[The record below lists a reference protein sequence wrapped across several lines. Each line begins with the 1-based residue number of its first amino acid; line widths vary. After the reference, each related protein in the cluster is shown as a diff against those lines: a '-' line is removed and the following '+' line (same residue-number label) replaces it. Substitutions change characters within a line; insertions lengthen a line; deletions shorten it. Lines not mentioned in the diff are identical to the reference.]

1 MTGQAHLTLR
11 MGAVVASPVPQSVIA
26 SLVEAQVNEST
37 RGRGGFQLRFT
48 YAENS
53 EMGREVVRGTLFEP
67 PGRVIISITL
77 GGREQVLA
85 DGVITRQ
92 DFAPANE
99 AGQAT
104 LSLTGTDVSQM
115 MDLVDLSVIPMPP
128 MPAFGRVAFLLA
140 KYAMYGVIPAA
151 VPSILLSVPNPLEFL
166 PMQRETDYAYINR
179 LAREAGYVF
188 YINAG
193 PTPGMNIAY
202 WGPEVK
208 FGAQQSPLKV
218 NMDIDSNVESFSV
231 SYDGMKKELY
241 VLLYYDDLGRFP
253 VPIPIPGIDP
263 LNPPLGRRPPIPL
276 GYKLVNRRVPEEEIE
291 EEEEEADT
299 ASDNFTVT
307 AAKGL
312 AQAARNA
319 EIISASGTLDVQRY
333 GEVLRARRL
342 VRVQGAGELYSG
354 DYYVAGVSSTLKPG
368 SFKQNFQLTRNARGA
383 L

>member
-1 MTGQAHLTLR
+1 MTSSAHLTLR
-11 MGAVVASPVPQSVIA
+11 MGAVAATPAPAAVID

-48 YAENS
+48 YAEDS

-67 PGRVIISITL
+67 PGRVIISVTL

-115 MDLVDLSVIPMPP
+115 MDLFDLSAIPMPP
-128 MPAFGRVAFLLA
+128 MPPFGRVAFLLA

-151 VPSILLSVPNPLEFL
+151 TPSILLAAPNPLEYL
-166 PMQRETDYAYINR
+166 PIQRETDYAYINR

-188 YINAG
+188 YVSAG
-193 PTPGMNIAY
+193 PEPGMNIAY

-208 FGAQQSPLKV
+208 IGPTQSALKV
-218 NMDIDSNVESFSV
+218 NMDGDSNVESFSV
-231 SYDGMKKELY
+231 SYDGMKKDLY
-241 VLLYYDDLGRFP
+241 VLLYYNDLARFP

-263 LNPPLGRRPPIPL
+263 LNPPLGPRPPIPL
-276 GYKLVNRRVPEEEIE
+276 GLKLLNRRDPDRESN

-299 ASDNFTVT
+299 ANFDLART

-312 AQAARNA
+312 AAAARNA
-319 EIISASGTLDVQRY
+319 DVVGASGSLDVQRY
-333 GEVLRARRL
+333 GEVMRARRL
-342 VRVQGAGELYSG
+342 VRVLGAGDLYSG
-354 DYYVAGVSSTLKPG
+354 NYYVDSVSSTLKPG
-368 SFKQNFQLTRNARGA
+368 SFKQSFRLSRNARGNF
-383 L
+383 

>member
-1 MTGQAHLTLR
+1 MTSGAHLTLR
-11 MGAVVASPVPQSVIA
+11 MGPMIATLAPAAVID
-26 SLVEAQVNEST
+26 SLVEAQVSEST

-48 YAENS
+48 YAEES
-53 EMGREVVRGTLFEP
+53 EMGREVVRGVLFEP
-67 PGRVIISITL
+67 PGRVIISITM
-77 GGREQVLA
+77 GGREHVLA

-92 DFAPANE
+92 DFAPANQ
-99 AGQAT
+99 AGQST
-104 LSLTGTDVSQM
+104 LSITGTDVSQM

-140 KYAMYGVIPAA
+140 KYAMYGVVPVAT
-151 VPSILLSVPNPLEFL
+151 PSIILAAPNPLEYL

-188 YINAG
+188 YVTAG
-193 PTPGMNIAY
+193 PEPGMNIAY

-208 FGAQQSPLKV
+208 FGPQQSPLKV
-218 NMDIDSNVESFSV
+218 NMDIDNNVENFSV
-231 SYDGMKKELY
+231 SYDGMKKDLY
-241 VLLYYDDLGRFP
+241 ILLYYDDLARFP

-263 LNPPLGRRPPIPL
+263 LNPPLGKRPPFPL
-276 GYKLVNRRVPEEEIE
+276 GYKLLNRRDPDAESE

-299 ASDNFTVT
+299 AKFDFATT

-319 EIISASGTLDVQRY
+319 EVVSASGSLDVQRY

-342 VRVQGAGELYSG
+342 VRVQGAGRLYSG
-354 DYYVAGVSSTLKPG
+354 DYYVDSVSSTLKPG
-368 SFKQNFQLTRNARGA
+368 SFKQNFQLSRNAREA
-383 L
+383 W

>member
-1 MTGQAHLTLR
+1 MTGGAHLTLR
-11 MGAVVASPVPQSVIA
+11 MGAVAATPAPAAVID

-48 YAENS
+48 YAEDS

-67 PGRVIISITL
+67 PGRVIISVTL

-115 MDLVDLSVIPMPP
+115 MDLFDLSAIPMPP
-128 MPAFGRVAFLLA
+128 MPPFGRVAFLLA

-151 VPSILLSVPNPLEFL
+151 TPSILLMAPNPLEYL
-166 PMQRETDYAYINR
+166 PIQRETDYAYINR

-188 YINAG
+188 YVSAG
-193 PTPGMNIAY
+193 PEPGMNIAY

-208 FGAQQSPLKV
+208 IGPTQSPLKV
-218 NMDIDSNVESFSV
+218 NMDGDSNVESFSV
-231 SYDGMKKELY
+231 SYDGMKKDLY
-241 VLLYYDDLGRFP
+241 VLLYYNDLARFP

-263 LNPPLGRRPPIPL
+263 LNPPLGPRPPIPL
-276 GYKLVNRRVPEEEIE
+276 GLKLLNRRDPDRESN

-299 ASDNFTVT
+299 ANFDLART

-312 AQAARNA
+312 AAAARNA
-319 EIISASGTLDVQRY
+319 DVVGASGSLDVQRY
-333 GEVLRARRL
+333 GEVMRARRL
-342 VRVQGAGELYSG
+342 VRVLGAGDLYSG
-354 DYYVAGVSSTLKPG
+354 NYYVDSVSSTLKPG
-368 SFKQNFQLTRNARGA
+368 SFKQSFRLSRNARGTF
-383 L
+383 

>member
-1 MTGQAHLTLR
+1 MTGGAHLTLR
-11 MGAVVASPVPQSVIA
+11 MGAVAATPAPAAVID

-48 YAENS
+48 YAEDS

-67 PGRVIISITL
+67 PGRVIISVTL

-115 MDLVDLSVIPMPP
+115 MDLFDLSAIPMPP
-128 MPAFGRVAFLLA
+128 MPPFGRVAFLLA

-151 VPSILLSVPNPLEFL
+151 TPSILLMAPNPLEYL
-166 PMQRETDYAYINR
+166 PIQRETDYAYINR

-188 YINAG
+188 YVSAG
-193 PTPGMNIAY
+193 PEPGMNIAY

-208 FGAQQSPLKV
+208 IGPTQSPLKV
-218 NMDIDSNVESFSV
+218 NMDGDSNVESFSV
-231 SYDGMKKELY
+231 SYDGMKKDLY
-241 VLLYYDDLGRFP
+241 VLLYYNDLARFP
-253 VPIPIPGIDP
+253 IPIPIPGIDP
-263 LNPPLGRRPPIPL
+263 LNPPLGPRPPIPL
-276 GYKLVNRRVPEEEIE
+276 GLKLLNRRDPDRESN

-299 ASDNFTVT
+299 ANFDLART

-312 AQAARNA
+312 AAAARNA
-319 EIISASGTLDVQRY
+319 DVVGASGSLDVQRY
-333 GEVLRARRL
+333 GEVMRARRL
-342 VRVQGAGELYSG
+342 VRVLGAGDLYSG
-354 DYYVAGVSSTLKPG
+354 NYYVDSVSSTLKPG
-368 SFKQNFQLTRNARGA
+368 SFKQSFRLSRNARGTF
-383 L
+383 